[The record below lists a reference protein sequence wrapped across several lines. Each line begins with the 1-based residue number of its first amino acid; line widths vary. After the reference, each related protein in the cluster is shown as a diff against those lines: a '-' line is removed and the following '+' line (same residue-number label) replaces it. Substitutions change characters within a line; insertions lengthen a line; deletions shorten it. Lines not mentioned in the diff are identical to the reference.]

1 MQMNSCILSI
11 CIIIR
16 AIALQKNLATA
27 TKYSRSNMQEEK
39 AINAKS
45 DQISYNM
52 HGDDFQGYRFCTFQ
66 NIPLNVSSFQRIK
79 YFLRCSQYNHS
90 VDFKQVEYY
99 TTKMNVYVVW
109 CPTNIELELHP
120 TESSCYCLD
129 KFCCNH
135 FFKLLGILSHLSK
148 FLPQNKL
155 IWHAEYT

>member
-1 MQMNSCILSI
+1 MNSCILSI

-66 NIPLNVSSFQRIK
+66 NIPLNVQRIK

-99 TTKMNVYVVW
+99 TTKINVYVGW
-109 CPTNIELELHP
+109 CAT
-120 TESSCYCLD
+120 
-129 KFCCNH
+129 
-135 FFKLLGILSHLSK
+135 ILS
-148 FLPQNKL
+148 
-155 IWHAEYT
+155 